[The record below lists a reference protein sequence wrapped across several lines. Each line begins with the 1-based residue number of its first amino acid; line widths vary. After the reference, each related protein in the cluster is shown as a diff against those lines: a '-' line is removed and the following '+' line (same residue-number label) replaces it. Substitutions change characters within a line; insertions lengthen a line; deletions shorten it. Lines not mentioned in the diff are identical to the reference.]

1 MPADDPAEV
10 FTEFVREVEPR
21 LRQSLIAALGAE
33 AGREATA
40 EALVWAWEHW
50 PRVEAMDNPAGYL
63 YRLGKNRAIAV
74 LRRRRVFP
82 LPPDRSDDDPWVE
95 PGLPAALAHLSESQ
109 RVAVL
114 LIHGFGWTYREV
126 ATHLGVGTSTVQ
138 THAERGMAKL
148 RHDLKVE
155 THA

>member
-1 MPADDPAEV
+1 MPDDDPGGV

-21 LRQSLIAALGAE
+21 LRQSLVAALGGE

-40 EALVWAWEHW
+40 EALAWAWEHW
-50 PRVEAMDNPAGYL
+50 PRVETMGNPAGYL
-63 YRLGKNRAIAV
+63 YRLGRNHAMSL

-82 LPPDRSDDDPWVE
+82 YPPPPSDEGPWVE
-95 PGLPAALAHLSESQ
+95 PGLPAALSHLSEAQ

-126 ATHLGVGTSTVQ
+126 ADHLDVGISTVQ

-148 RHDLKVE
+148 RHELKVE